1 MKKYVLFAVATMA
14 YGCSD
19 HQPPSALKVYRG
31 EQRIKLFK
39 ECMELAAKNARK
51 GDDDVSDI
59 VSACS
64 SQSWYLAQ
72 SIEAIPNGASK

>member
-1 MKKYVLFAVATMA
+1 MSKYFLLAAALFVV
-14 YGCSD
+14 GCSE
-19 HQPPSALKVYRG
+19 QSPSPLQVYRG

-39 ECMELAAKNARK
+39 ECMELAAKNTRK

-72 SIEAIPNGASK
+72 SIEAVPNGGGK

>member
-1 MKKYVLFAVATMA
+1 MRKYVLFAVATLA

-19 HQPPSALKVYRG
+19 NEPPSALKVYRG

-59 VSACS
+59 VSACG
-64 SQSWYLAQ
+64 SQSWYLSN
-72 SIEAIPNGASK
+72 SIEAIPNGATQ